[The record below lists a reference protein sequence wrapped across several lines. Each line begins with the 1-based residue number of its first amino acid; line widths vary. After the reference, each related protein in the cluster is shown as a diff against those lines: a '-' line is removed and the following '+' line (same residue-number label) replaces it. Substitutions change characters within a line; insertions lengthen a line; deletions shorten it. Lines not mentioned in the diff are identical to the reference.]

1 MELGELHRTIHGR
14 TAEREVASGEMYRK
28 TRKHG
33 SDAMSQNVKKKRSHQ
48 HEVSGEQLC
57 LPPPSSPSS
66 SREPPCPSHPEH
78 DLWRVSRPTEGP

>member
-33 SDAMSQNVKKKRSHQ
+33 SDAMSPSPHRERARV
-48 HEVSGEQLC
+48 
-57 LPPPSSPSS
+57 SSPLLLVPLLGRRARTRSAQ
-66 SREPPCPSHPEH
+66 
-78 DLWRVSRPTEGP
+78 

>member
-33 SDAMSQNVKKKRSHQ
+33 SDAMSSLGH
-48 HEVSGEQLC
+48 LP
-57 LPPPSSPSS
+57 LPPRRIDERARVSSPLLLVPLLGRRARTRSAQ
-66 SREPPCPSHPEH
+66 
-78 DLWRVSRPTEGP
+78 

>member
-33 SDAMSQNVKKKRSHQ
+33 SDAMSLGH
-48 HEVSGEQLC
+48 LP
-57 LPPPSSPSS
+57 LPPRRIRERARVSSPLLLVPLLGRRARTRSAQ
-66 SREPPCPSHPEH
+66 
-78 DLWRVSRPTEGP
+78 

>member
-33 SDAMSQNVKKKRSHQ
+33 SDAMSQNVRSGSPRAGPSLTWGTGGHGGLGHGEDLSNQLLPKKVEAWAPGQ
-48 HEVSGEQLC
+48 
-57 LPPPSSPSS
+57 
-66 SREPPCPSHPEH
+66 
-78 DLWRVSRPTEGP
+78 

>member
-33 SDAMSQNVKKKRSHQ
+33 SDAMSYYRHKTSETQIWLTQ
-48 HEVSGEQLC
+48 G
-57 LPPPSSPSS
+57 
-66 SREPPCPSHPEH
+66 
-78 DLWRVSRPTEGP
+78 WT